1 MVRRLIRLG
10 QQVIVD
16 HLLTRKI
23 IDMQIRSVRIDLSKT
38 TFHLVA

>member
-10 QQVIVD
+10 QKVIVD

-23 IDMQIRSVRIDLSKT
+23 IDMQIRSVGIDISKT